1 MQERAAADSR
11 PTARRSPRRIL
22 VAVGTR
28 PEAVKL
34 APVILRLRREPERF
48 QTFVCATAQHREMLD
63 QVLGLFDI
71 APDVDLDLMRPD
83 QSPNELAARVFAAFD
98 RVLTDRP
105 VDWLLVQG
113 DTTTAMCAAVAAFHR
128 RVPVGHV
135 EAGLRTG
142 DLMQPFPEEM
152 NRRVVDLVADAYFV
166 PTARAA
172 AALRAEHVPEDRIH
186 RTGNTVVDALLQ
198 IAEIEG
204 EAAVE
209 DLVLVTAHR
218 RESFGA
224 PLASIV
230 AAVGRLARRFHGFRF
245 VHVVHP
251 NPNVR
256 AAMSGYR
263 GLSNVELVE
272 PLDYRTLVSL
282 MRRCRLILTD
292 SGGIQEEAPTF
303 GKPVLVLRR
312 KTERPEGIDA
322 GLARLVGTDEDRIVE
337 EATRVLEGKSDLAR
351 GDRFMNPYGDGRAS
365 DRIAAAL
372 DGTPYEPFEP
382 VSSGRA
388 VGQPD

>member
-142 DLMQPFPEEM
+142 DLARPFPEEM

-186 RTGNTVVDALLQ
+186 RTGNTVVDALLL

-204 EAAVE
+204 EAVVE
-209 DLVLVTAHR
+209 DLVLITAHR

-230 AAVGRLARRFHGFRF
+230 AAVGRLARRFPGFRF

-263 GLSNVELVE
+263 GLTNVELVE
-272 PLDYRTLVSL
+272 PLDYRALVSL
-282 MRRCRLILTD
+282 MRRSRLILTD

-303 GKPVLVLRR
+303 GRPVLVLRR
-312 KTERPEGIDA
+312 KTERPEGIEA

-337 EATRVLEGKSDLAR
+337 EGERVLEGKSDLAR
-351 GDRFMNPYGDGRAS
+351 GDRFLNPYGDGRAS
-365 DRIAAAL
+365 ERIAAAL

-382 VSSGRA
+382 AASGRA